1 MKKVYIMA
9 YSKMNLGDD
18 LFIDMLVNRYKKVEF
33 YSRNMTM
40 DSTAYRQNKN
50 LHFIDY
56 TLDDLLTL
64 DINEF
69 DAFVYIGG
77 SIFIEK
83 ESAPTNADSFIINFS
98 SFLP

>member
-1 MKKVYIMA
+1 MKKVYILA

-18 LFIDMLVNRYKKVEF
+18 LFIDMLVNRYKKIQF
-33 YSRNMTM
+33 YSRNMRM

-64 DINEF
+64 DFNNLFFLTADI
-69 DAFVYIGG
+69 FV
-77 SIFIEK
+77 SSLFL
-83 ESAPTNADSFIINFS
+83 S
-98 SFLP
+98 SFAV

>member
-77 SIFIEK
+77 SIFIK
-83 ESAPTNADSFIINFS
+83 PRFSFIALITCI
-98 SFLP
+98 LLAPILT

>member
-1 MKKVYIMA
+1 MKKVYILA

-18 LFIDMLVNRYKKVEF
+18 LFIDMLVNRYKKIQF

-77 SIFIEK
+77 SNFMEQAGGIERVKKLK
-83 ESAPTNADSFIINFS
+83 ELA
-98 SFLP
+98 LR